1 MTEKNNNTKILNNY
15 QSKSELLNPNIS
27 YSYINTTDI
36 PQNIIHTA
44 SNIPNISNLYPSY
57 IDKNININKKI
68 HHNKSKS
75 LNKNIMMINS
85 KNNYFNYNTPTNAT
99 NEKSNKL
106 NTNTNSDKNKNYKN
120 QLEQNIITNIHLE
133 TQVKQLTKENLELQN
148 ELKNERQ
155 QRKQDK
161 KNIDLLKRAIN
172 NLISQNNKNVVN
184 AVSVTGPGPKMGGA
198 HKTSADV
205 LLYVEKVMDENNKLK
220 EKINEFTSGKK
231 EVNNIKNKML
241 YREKELNDYIVKNE
255 ELKSKCEVLE
265 KQNCRLNE
273 NLKNYKKYEEIK
285 LLNESLEKK
294 IFLKNKENNELKNK
308 IKEKDIEINEL
319 KFMKY
324 DDKLYHFEKELNEYK
339 LKDEQNQ
346 MSINKLINELDD
358 YKKKLKM
365 TTQLIEERQNTIKE
379 NRTNIEENTIKYN
392 DLKNDYDSLI
402 NLKEKIIMENNELK
416 LKNSQMNSELLQFKN
431 NYIKY
436 KEELK
441 NTSMQLIV
449 VKNEKNKN
457 ETYFLNQIAILQK
470 EKNLI
475 ENQLNKMKDKDK
487 NNTNNDNDN
496 NNDINSENDNNNIIR
511 KQKYELALKEIK
523 TYNNDNK
530 KLYDLSRKLKY
541 DLNYAEEEKNFYS
554 NIINKI
560 LKGNYINDKYKEF
573 VEIVQNCTENFLD
586 IQHLN
591 KLKYDLNTKL
601 KNYENIIKN
610 MNKKPYGYEID
621 NGKSYEINKNFY
633 DVDDF
638 SEIAKIQNQIVVI
651 TDKLNKLEEKKEK
664 IMQDMDKY

>member
-1 MTEKNNNTKILNNY
+1 
-15 QSKSELLNPNIS
+15 
-27 YSYINTTDI
+27 
-36 PQNIIHTA
+36 
-44 SNIPNISNLYPSY
+44 
-57 IDKNININKKI
+57 
-68 HHNKSKS
+68 
-75 LNKNIMMINS
+75 
-85 KNNYFNYNTPTNAT
+85 
-99 NEKSNKL
+99 
-106 NTNTNSDKNKNYKN
+106 
-120 QLEQNIITNIHLE
+120 
-133 TQVKQLTKENLELQN
+133 
-148 ELKNERQ
+148 
-155 QRKQDK
+155 
-161 KNIDLLKRAIN
+161 
-172 NLISQNNKNVVN
+172 
-184 AVSVTGPGPKMGGA
+184 
-198 HKTSADV
+198 
-205 LLYVEKVMDENNKLK
+205 
-220 EKINEFTSGKK
+220 
-231 EVNNIKNKML
+231 
-241 YREKELNDYIVKNE
+241 
-255 ELKSKCEVLE
+255 
-265 KQNCRLNE
+265 
-273 NLKNYKKYEEIK
+273 
-285 LLNESLEKK
+285 
-294 IFLKNKENNELKNK
+294 
-308 IKEKDIEINEL
+308 
-319 KFMKY
+319 
-324 DDKLYHFEKELNEYK
+324 
-339 LKDEQNQ
+339 
-346 MSINKLINELDD
+346 
-358 YKKKLKM
+358 
-365 TTQLIEERQNTIKE
+365 
-379 NRTNIEENTIKYN
+379 
-392 DLKNDYDSLI
+392 
-402 NLKEKIIMENNELK
+402 MENNELK
-416 LKNSQMNSELLQFKN
+416 LKNSQMNSEILQFKN

-487 NNTNNDNDN
+487 NNTNNYNDN

-554 NIINKI
+554 NIITKI
-560 LKGNYINDKYKEF
+560 IKGNYINDKYKEF
-573 VEIVQNCTENFLD
+573 VEIVQKCTENFLD

-621 NGKSYEINKNFY
+621 SGKSYEINKNFY